1 MRTLDEVRALIEA
14 VSTEQ
19 ILAVARRLRHSAHRY
34 TLTAIGPRS
43 AEELLGNEH

>member
-1 MRTLDEVRALIEA
+1 VRTLDEVRTLIEA
-14 VSTEQ
+14 VTTDQ
-19 ILAVARRLRHSAHRY
+19 IQAAAQRLRISSQF